1 MTQQVIGRPLRVSAR
16 EVWRGGSQELID
28 WFVDH
33 PSALNDMLDL
43 PFVSV
48 QRGRVNSSYAVDLLA
63 EDAEGRPAVIE
74 VSLSRSGNAGLGR
87 LITYAS
93 VLQAGT
99 AVWIVED
106 ITAEHVS
113 AVGWLNRSGIANF
126 YLIQVQCLKGSDGTA
141 THLLTRILGPSNLIR
156 SAESERRSLMDHSDL
171 RLAFFEHLGSQSYA
185 PVMVPATK
193 GSASVVHRLTRL
205 PGVTYNFLVEPYE
218 CGAEIRIIGTR
229 ERRNEANRIFQALL
243 ARRGELE
250 AGLVPD
256 VLLWESLNPGN
267 FRIAVMMPGGY
278 ASPDG
283 EWDEIQLQLVELM
296 RRMRMNF
303 KKHLHSL
310 ADH

>member
-1 MTQQVIGRPLRVSAR
+1 VN
-16 EVWRGGSQELID
+16 
-28 WFVDH
+28 H
-33 PSALNDMLDL
+33 PSALNDVLDL

-48 QRGRVNSSYAVDLLA
+48 QRGRINSAYAVDLLA
-63 EDAEGRPAVIE
+63 EDAEGRPAIVE
-74 VSLSRSGNAGLGR
+74 VSLGRSGNAGLGR

-106 ITAEHVS
+106 ITAEHVG
-113 AVGWLNRSGIANF
+113 AIGWLNRSGITNF
-126 YLIQVQCLKGSDGTA
+126 YLIQVQCFKGADGTA
-141 THLLTRILGPSNLIR
+141 THLLTRIIGPSNLVR

-171 RLAFFEHLGSQSYA
+171 RLAFFDHLASQGYA

-193 GSASVVHRLTRL
+193 GSTSVIHRLTRL
-205 PGVTYNFLVEPYE
+205 AGVTYNFLVEPDE
-218 CGAEIRIIGTR
+218 CGAEIRIAGTR
-229 ERRNEANRIFQALL
+229 ERLGEANRIFQALL
-243 ARRGELE
+243 ARRSELE
-250 AGLVPD
+250 AGLAPD
-256 VLLWESLNPGN
+256 VLLWESLGSGH

-296 RRMRMNF
+296 RSLRVSF

-310 ADH
+310 ADQ